1 LLGHRGAW
9 FEGRFPSMNEG
20 NEITIKYGFENYELI
35 LNENEREVISTAE
48 FGVCATR
55 RILRVSHTSEHTF

>member
-1 LLGHRGAW
+1 
-9 FEGRFPSMNEG
+9 MNEG

>member
-1 LLGHRGAW
+1 
-9 FEGRFPSMNEG
+9 MNEG

-35 LNENEREVISTAE
+35 LNESEREMVSTAG
-48 FGVCATR
+48 FRVCATR

>member
-1 LLGHRGAW
+1 
-9 FEGRFPSMNEG
+9 MNEG
-20 NEITIKYGFENYELI
+20 NKITINYGFENYELI
-35 LNENEREVISTAE
+35 LNENEREMVSTAD

>member
-1 LLGHRGAW
+1 
-9 FEGRFPSMNEG
+9 MNEG

-35 LNENEREVISTAE
+35 LNENEREKMVSTAG
-48 FGVCATR
+48 FRVCATR